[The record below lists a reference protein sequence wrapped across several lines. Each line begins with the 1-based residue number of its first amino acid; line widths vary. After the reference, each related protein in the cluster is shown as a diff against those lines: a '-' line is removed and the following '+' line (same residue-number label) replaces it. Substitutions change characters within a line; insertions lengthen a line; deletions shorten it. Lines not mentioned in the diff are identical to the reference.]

1 MARHSVHQL
10 EGGYRLPPTGLQRG
24 LGAKLSI
31 PFWENDVVQKVLRH
45 ADKSDAID
53 TFNMGLGW
61 VAIVS
66 PDQVDKA
73 LASSPGAKIIG
84 EMDSS
89 AQVSV
94 EIV

>member
-1 MARHSVHQL
+1 
-10 EGGYRLPPTGLQRG
+10 
-24 LGAKLSI
+24 
-31 PFWENDVVQKVLRH
+31 
-45 ADKSDAID
+45 
-53 TFNMGLGW
+53 MGLGW

-94 EIV
+94 DIV